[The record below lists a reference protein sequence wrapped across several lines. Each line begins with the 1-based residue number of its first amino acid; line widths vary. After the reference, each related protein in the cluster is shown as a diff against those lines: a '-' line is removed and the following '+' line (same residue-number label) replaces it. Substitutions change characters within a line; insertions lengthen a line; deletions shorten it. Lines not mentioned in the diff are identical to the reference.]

1 MLKFLYCLDNLYS
14 VLYLVFFSVI
24 VSSLTI
30 GSIILLAGRAGKE
43 ALDIIAKL
51 VGTAAAGTVL

>member
-14 VLYLVFFSVI
+14 VLYLIKFSVI

-30 GSIILLAGRAGKE
+30 GSIIILAGRAGKE
-43 ALDIIAKL
+43 ALYREAKI
-51 VGTAAAGTVL
+51 VGTAAAGIIN